1 MQIGKTKI
9 FLRAGQMAELDGRK
23 AKLLGESAKVIQK
36 KVRSRIARKRYVRVQ
51 KASICIQAVLRGES
65 MC

>member
-1 MQIGKTKI
+1 
-9 FLRAGQMAELDGRK
+9 MAELDGRK